1 MCSFSYDDVSSKLFI
16 VPRSFR
22 IIHGSFTRTE
32 GFMLMLASRDISRD
46 LHARSEKLLNL
57 HDFESQRATLQ
68 TWPTQTFPTFKNG
81 GKISKFH

>member
-1 MCSFSYDDVSSKLFI
+1 
-16 VPRSFR
+16 
-22 IIHGSFTRTE
+22 
-32 GFMLMLASRDISRD
+32 MLMLASRDISRD